1 MQLAPATNEKSLCF
15 QQLHHQNVV
24 SYFIVAAGWKITTTN
39 KPLGGKTVSGQKLC
53 LGQNTEKDLEGLLWL
68 HGSKYF
74 LLVTL
79 TDGEV
84 PA

>member
-1 MQLAPATNEKSLCF
+1 M
-15 QQLHHQNVV
+15 V